1 MTHHAR
7 LNLIMLATIIALA
20 VFLYVRP
27 QSQDIQKYPIASGL
41 TEAVQNLRIVG
52 QRQEIMLKRLDNHWH
67 LLEPVRVRADE
78 KKIKKI
84 LEILTAY
91 SSQRFPLTDLA
102 RFDLERPN
110 VQLYVDDK
118 YFGFGGFAPITNQQ
132 YVATNDYVYMISPH
146 YALAL
151 PLNAADLI
159 NPQLLASDEIPV
171 RFELNPLTVEL
182 QNQNWLTTMQ
192 PINNEA
198 LDEEI
203 IKHWIQLWQTV
214 EATKLVLKHEI
225 DSEFAE
231 TDRIKIILQDQREID
246 LGILRN
252 EAAVIFLRVKEGVGY
267 HFPLDVGRQ
276 LLDPYLIKISEIVP
290 EA

>member
-27 QSQDIQKYPIASGL
+27 QSQDIQKYPIDSGL

-52 QRQEIMLKRLDNHWH
+52 QRQEIMLKRLDNQWH
-67 LLEPVRVRADE
+67 LLEPVQARADE

-171 RFELNPLTVEL
+171 RFELNHLTVEL
-182 QNQNWLTTMQ
+182 QNQNWLPTMQ
-192 PINNEA
+192 PINEA

-203 IKHWIQLWQTV
+203 IKRWIQLWQTAD
-214 EATKLVLKHEI
+214 ATKLVLKHEI
-225 DSEFAE
+225 GSEFAE
-231 TDRIKIILQDQREID
+231 TDRIKIILQDQREIN
-246 LGILRN
+246 LRILRN
-252 EAAVIFLRVKEGVGY
+252 EAAVIFLRVNEGIGY
-267 HFPLDVGRQ
+267 HLPLDVGRQ
-276 LLDPYLIKISEIVP
+276 LLDPYLIKISEIAP
-290 EA
+290 GA

>member
-27 QSQDIQKYPIASGL
+27 QSQDIQKYPIDSGL

-52 QRQEIMLKRLDNHWH
+52 QRQEIMLKRLDNQWH
-67 LLEPVRVRADE
+67 LLEPVQARADE

-110 VQLYVDDK
+110 VQLYVDGK

-171 RFELNPLTVEL
+171 RFELNHLTVEL
-182 QNQNWLTTMQ
+182 QNQNWLPTMQ
-192 PINNEA
+192 PINEA

-203 IKHWIQLWQTV
+203 IKRWIQLWQTAD
-214 EATKLVLKHEI
+214 ATKLVLKHEI
-225 DSEFAE
+225 GSEFAE
-231 TDRIKIILQDQREID
+231 TDRIKIILQDQREIN
-246 LGILRN
+246 LRILRN
-252 EAAVIFLRVKEGVGY
+252 EAAVIFLRVNEGIGY
-267 HFPLDVGRQ
+267 HLPLDVGRQ
-276 LLDPYLIKISEIVP
+276 LLDPYLIKISEIAP
-290 EA
+290 GA